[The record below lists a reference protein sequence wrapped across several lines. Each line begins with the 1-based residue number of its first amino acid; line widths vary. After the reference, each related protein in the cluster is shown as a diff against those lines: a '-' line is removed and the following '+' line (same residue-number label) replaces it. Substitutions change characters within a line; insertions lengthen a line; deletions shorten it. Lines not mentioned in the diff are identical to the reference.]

1 VNDIVGDLNR
11 EPLSRPESMD
21 AIDAEPAKRNA
32 PVNEQSRRMES
43 VKRGVI
49 DRLLSSSRYV
59 SLAAALALALVHAPT
74 ARAGQAFDG
83 PQAGGATLGAALV
96 AGIVCWTVELGT
108 QDRYRFDEVVEERDD
123 DYGRVGWY
131 GQLNA
136 LYALEVIDEGKEEVG
151 MAESVAP
158 EPVDFKLDSRHSGGI
173 RAAAGRRCHER
184 FAVEVD
190 VDWIAPYKGDLDSEN
205 SGKLQDV
212 EYEIVSATINAK
224 GYLLTGR
231 VQPYVL
237 LGIGTL
243 VVMTTNDP
251 VSLGPT
257 RQKETGQLAVRG
269 GGGVDFY
276 VDRNWVLN
284 LGADYLWAATNLDHF
299 DFFSVTA
306 GVQYRW

>member
-1 VNDIVGDLNR
+1 
-11 EPLSRPESMD
+11 MD

-43 VKRGVI
+43 VKRGVN

-173 RAAAGRRCHER
+173 RAAAGRSRPRPHRGRDHCGGEC
-184 FAVEVD
+184 
-190 VDWIAPYKGDLDSEN
+190 
-205 SGKLQDV
+205 
-212 EYEIVSATINAK
+212 SA
-224 GYLLTGR
+224 GGLFGVWGRGR
-231 VQPYVL
+231 VP
-237 LGIGTL
+237 
-243 VVMTTNDP
+243 TTRPRSDSRWTARR
-251 VSLGPT
+251 SLA
-257 RQKETGQLAVRG
+257 RIFCG
-269 GGGVDFY
+269 GYRSVDKIA
-276 VDRNWVLN
+276 N
-284 LGADYLWAATNLDHF
+284 
-299 DFFSVTA
+299 
-306 GVQYRW
+306 